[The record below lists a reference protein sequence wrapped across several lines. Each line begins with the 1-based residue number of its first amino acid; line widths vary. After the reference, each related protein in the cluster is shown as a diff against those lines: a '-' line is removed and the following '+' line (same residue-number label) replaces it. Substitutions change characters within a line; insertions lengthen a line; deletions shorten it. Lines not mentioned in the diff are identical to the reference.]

1 MNLNNNQ
8 RKFLRKKGQQLKP
21 VVWIGQAGLSTAVTA
36 ELELALEH
44 HELVK
49 VKVAAGERSARDE
62 IITRMCEQSG
72 AELVQR
78 IGHMALLYRPASD
91 LPRLVLPG

>member
-8 RKFLRKKGQQLKP
+8 RKFLRRKGQQLKP
-21 VVWIGQAGLSTAVTA
+21 VVWIGQAGLSDAVLA
-36 ELELALEH
+36 ELGQALEH

-49 VKVAAGERSARDE
+49 VKVAAGERSSRDE
-62 IITRMCEQSG
+62 MIDRMCEQSG
-72 AELVQR
+72 AALVQR
-78 IGHMALLYRPASD
+78 IGHMALLYRPASE

>member
-21 VVWIGQAGLSTAVTA
+21 VVWIGQAGLSAAVLA
-36 ELELALEH
+36 ELEQALEH

-49 VKVAAGERSARDE
+49 AKVAAGDRSVRDE
-62 IITRMCEQSG
+62 IIDQMCEQSG
-72 AELVQR
+72 AALVQR

-91 LPRLVLPG
+91 LPRLVLPA